1 MLSLSDIDAKCG
13 EGLIE
18 ELLSGRLIKKFK
30 GMDRTRGVWPMV
42 STNFQNYNHYRIVFD
57 YLL

>member
-1 MLSLSDIDAKCG
+1 M
-13 EGLIE
+13 IE

-42 STNFQNYNHYRIVFD
+42 STNFLNYNHYRIVFD
-57 YLL
+57 YLF